1 MLTDSTI
8 EVYTKMQFEVVTYTS
23 QKGLHHFSKH
33 KLYNTW
39 RMMNVRCYDCR
50 HKSYHRYGGRGIEV
64 CLEWRWDNPRGFT
77 NFLKCVGERPEGT
90 TLDKINNDSHY
101 QPNNVR
107 WVDKK
112 TQQNNIG
119 VSIRSSTGE
128 LGICEHS
135 NALYV
140 QVSLF
145 GKSTIVGVFNLDQM
159 EMAKERNKLIREI
172 RRKQGDQAAYDFY
185 LSLVNRTPSGKV
197 IRRNKESSFY
207 GVARKRNKWRAF
219 TNEVVDGKLK
229 QIGLGVFISEVE
241 AFIAVLDRMKLTGAI
256 SEEYYELEKSNS
268 LRYRG

>member
-1 MLTDSTI
+1 MVKNCKRYTREFLG
-8 EVYTKMQFEVVTYTS
+8 EVAHTKQTLVDGYS
-23 QKGLHHFSKH
+23 SH
-33 KLYNTW
+33 KLYPTW
-39 RMMNVRCYDCR
+39 RMMNVRCYDDR
-50 HKSYHRYGGRGIEV
+50 HVSYHRYGGRGITV
-64 CLEWRWDNPRGFT
+64 CKEWRWDNKHGFY
-77 NFLKCVGERPEGT
+77 NFLKDVGERPVNT
-90 TLDKINNDSHY
+90 TLDKIDNDSHY

-107 WVDKK
+107 WADKK

-119 VSIRSSTGE
+119 VSNRSSTGE
-128 LGICEHS
+128 LGIYEHL

-159 EMAKERNKLIREI
+159 EMAKERNKIIREI
-172 RRKQGDQAAYDFY
+172 RGKQGDQAAYDFY

-241 AFIAVLDRMKLTGAI
+241 AFIAVLDRMKFTGAI

-268 LRYRG
+268 LRY